1 MTLGVAKSN
10 WQAGVW
16 LQHKRLPPNWW
27 VMGEDPDRL
36 FGLRIQHPL
45 VLCADENWYQKG
57 TIQCVSKIR

>member
-45 VLCADENWYQKG
+45 VRCADENW
-57 TIQCVSKIR
+57 